1 MAHAFTPLSFRFP
14 CLVTASAS
22 GALLTI
28 GALLLALAPL
38 QWLVATWLDPSYQ
51 SQGILGFLA
60 AAGLFL
66 WSLSSQR
73 MRPSEFNNRLAI
85 GLLIATALLRLIGQV
100 LAVNTI
106 GAVALV
112 VDVYAIAL
120 LCGVK
125 DRKRAISPFWLS
137 VCFAFSLP
145 LERLVQRLTGFA
157 LQTVSADGACA
168 LLKSGFNDVIC
179 DGIRIILEGSDV
191 LVDLPCSGARALLL
205 LMLLQFVCACY
216 FRPGL
221 ERALTGLL
229 IALVGALIVNVMRIS
244 ILAIGI
250 AIPDVFFGINVMA
263 QPWHDVIGL
272 ATMLIGAVPII
283 LWNRMSPAPAPE
295 MQTANGPRLPDRLV
309 KDNWWLVDERPSAP
323 TKNRTF
329 LVPATGFAIAAFAII
344 NLPTA
349 AIDVAKQ
356 NPIIDMPTQVNGVRA
371 LPLQLLQAEKAYFT
385 QYGGAAAKASFG
397 ENNLLV
403 VRTSAPL
410 RHLHA
415 PEDCLRG
422 LGFNV
427 AYLGTTYDSVPTAVY
442 DATAPSG
449 EIYRIRVSFVA
460 DDGTV
465 TANISHA
472 IWHWLQHPG
481 TTWTAIQRI
490 GPAEQAPTDRQ
501 AFDRAII
508 ASFDLSPTPSPLR
521 TADLT
526 GVLK

>member
-1 MAHAFTPLSFRFP
+1 MAHAFIPPSLRFP
-14 CLVTASAS
+14 GPVAVSAS
-22 GALLTI
+22 GALLTV
-28 GALLLALAPL
+28 GALLLAFAPL
-38 QWLVATWLDPSYQ
+38 QWLVATWQDPSYQ
-51 SQGILGFLA
+51 SQGALGFLA

-66 WSLSSQR
+66 WSVSSQR
-73 MRPSEFNNRLAI
+73 MRPSGLTNRLAI
-85 GLLIATALLRLIGQV
+85 GLLVATALLRLIGQV

-112 VDVYAIAL
+112 VDVYALAL

-221 ERALTGLL
+221 ERALIGLL
-229 IALVGALIVNVMRIS
+229 IALVGALIANVMRIS

-250 AIPDVFFGINVMA
+250 AIPEAFFDINVMA

-272 ATMLIGAVPII
+272 TTMLVGAVPII
-283 LWNRMSPAPAPE
+283 FWNRRSTEPAPE
-295 MQTANGPRLPDRLV
+295 TQAANGPRLPDSLM
-309 KDNWWLVDERPSAP
+309 KDNWWLVDERPSLP
-323 TKNRTF
+323 PRKRTF
-329 LVPATGFAIAAFAII
+329 LVPATGFAIAALAII

-349 AIDVAKQ
+349 AIDVAKR
-356 NPIIDMPTQVNGVRA
+356 NPAIDMPIQVNGVRGQ
-371 LPLQLLQAEKAYFT
+371 PLHLLQAEKAYFT

-422 LGFNV
+422 LGFDV
-427 AYLGTTYDSVPTAVY
+427 AYLGTIYDSVPTAAY

-449 EIYRIRVSFVA
+449 ETYRIRVSFVA

-472 IWHWLQHPG
+472 IWHWLQHPD

-490 GPAEQAPTDRQ
+490 GPADQPSADRQ
-501 AFDRAII
+501 AFDNAIV

-521 TADLT
+521 TADLK